1 MSAKSI
7 KIKNRKAYF
16 NYQVLDKYEAGI
28 ELKGC
33 EVKSVRLGNVSL
45 EGAYVKLSGEE
56 AYIYGM
62 HINPYEYT
70 GIDRP
75 DPDRERRL
83 LLHKR
88 EIKKIGDKQSLQNLT
103 VIPLSLYFKRGLVKL
118 EIALAKGK
126 KLYDKRESLKK
137 KTILKEIGGER
148 SRR

>member
-1 MSAKSI
+1 MEAKSI
-7 KIKNRKAYF
+7 KIRNRKAHF
-16 NYQVLDKYEAGI
+16 NYQILDKYEAGI

-33 EVKSVRLGNVSL
+33 EVKSVRMGNVSL
-45 EGAYVKLSGEE
+45 EGAYVKLLGAE
-56 AYIYGM
+56 AFMVGM
-62 HINPYEYT
+62 HINPYEYS
-70 GIDRP
+70 GLDRP

-88 EIKKIGDKQSLQNLT
+88 EIKKIGEKQSLQNLT
-103 VIPLSLYFKRGLVKL
+103 VVPLSLYFKRGLVKL

-126 KLYDKRESLKK
+126 KLYDKRDTLKK

>member
-1 MSAKSI
+1 MGAKSI

-16 NYQVLDKYEAGI
+16 NYAILDKYEAGI

-33 EVKSVRLGNVSL
+33 EVKSIRAGNVNL
-45 EGAYVKLSGEE
+45 EGAYIKLSSEE
-56 AYIYGM
+56 AFIFGM
-62 HINPYEYT
+62 HINPYEYA

-75 DPDRERRL
+75 EPDRERRL

-88 EIKKIGDKQSLQNLT
+88 EIKKIGDKKVLQNLT
-103 VIPLSLYFKRGLVKL
+103 VIPLSLYFKQGFVKL

-126 KLYDKRESLKK
+126 KLYDKREALKK
-137 KTILKEIGGER
+137 KTMLKEIGGAR